1 MSQEAVIITL
11 YCDADIEE
19 FFENALN
26 NSGLQIITKVNPKK
40 PKDAYIFH
48 IPLVLPWIFQV
59 LHILEAKKD
68 VIKGSIE
75 FPDGTKY
82 ELTQEGIAQ
91 LNDKLIEAMSKK
103 RENVAQ
109 PITWWTP
116 FVPEIKVFLL
126 KITEFIDW
134 YPKAAS
140 KGKRDVT
147 LGFGVLLGLIILSMW
162 VLTIYGKVSG
172 DAFVFVIGAVIGY
185 IFAFL
190 QRFLGIFGD

>member
-1 MSQEAVIITL
+1 MSQEDVKISLI
-11 YCDADIEE
+11 CDVVVKEGI
-19 FFENALN
+19 ENAAS
-26 NSGLQIITKVNPKK
+26 NSGILLIQEKVKEPIEVYVFHM
-40 PKDAYIFH
+40 AYVPSLVFH
-48 IPLVLPWIFQV
+48 V
-59 LHILEAKKD
+59 LHIIEAKKD
-68 VIKGSIE
+68 SVKGDIE
-75 FPDGTKY
+75 LPDGTKY
-82 ELTQEGIAQ
+82 QFTKEGIAQ
-91 LNDKLIEAMSKK
+91 LNEFLIESMSKK
-103 RENVAQ
+103 RENIAPPV
-109 PITWWTP
+109 TWWTP

-140 KGKRDVT
+140 KGKKDVT

-162 VLTIYGKVSG
+162 ILTLYGKVSG